1 MPHLF
6 EPLQLRDLVLANR
19 IAVAPMCQYSAY
31 DGMPADW
38 HLVHL
43 GSRAVGGA
51 GLVIVEAT
59 AVTREGRISP
69 SDLGLWDDRHAE
81 AFALITRFVR
91 MQGAAVGVQLA
102 HAGRKASTKRPWEGT
117 GVVRKEDGGWEV
129 VGPTSEAFSPD
140 YPEPRTLDEGGIEG
154 IVRAFRD
161 AALRAQDAGFNVLE
175 VHAAHGYLIHQF
187 LSPLV
192 NRRTDRYGGTF
203 ENRIR
208 LCLEVV
214 SAVRAVWPERLPLLL
229 RLSAT
234 DWIEG
239 GWNLEQSIDLA
250 RRVAPLGVDLI
261 DCSSGGAVAHAKV
274 PVGPGYQVPFA
285 AEIKAAGVATG
296 AVGLITSAA
305 QADQIVRTRQADC
318 VLLARELLRDPY
330 WPLHAARE
338 LGHPVPWPG
347 QYLAGR
353 SAWDARKVR
362 PRRRGPPRK

>member
-6 EPLQLRDLVLANR
+6 EPFQLRDVVFPNR
-19 IAVAPMCQYSAY
+19 VFVSPMCQYSAY

-51 GLVIVEAT
+51 GLVIAEAT
-59 AVTREGRISP
+59 AVTPAGRISP
-69 SDLGLWDDRHAE
+69 GDLGLWDDRHAE

-91 MQGAAVGVQLA
+91 MQGAAAGVQLA
-102 HAGRKASTKRPWEGT
+102 HAGRKASTKAPWEGS
-117 GVVRKEDGGWEV
+117 GMVHKEDGGWEV
-129 VGPTSEAFSPD
+129 VGPTTEPFAPD
-140 YPEPRTLDEGGIEG
+140 YPEPRALSEAEVEGV
-154 IVRAFRD
+154 VRAFRD

-175 VHAAHGYLIHQF
+175 IHAAHGYLIHQF

-192 NRRTDRYGGTF
+192 NKRTDRYGGTF

-208 LCLEVV
+208 LCLDVV
-214 SAVRAVWPERLPLLL
+214 RAVRAVWPERLPLLL

-234 DWIEG
+234 DWVEG
-239 GWNLEQSIDLA
+239 GWNLEQSIDLS

-261 DCSSGGAVAHAKV
+261 DCSSGGAVGSAKV

-285 AEIKAAGVATG
+285 AEIKAVGIATG
-296 AVGLITSAA
+296 AVGMIAAPA

-318 VLLARELLRDPY
+318 VLLAREMLRDPY

-338 LGHPVPWPG
+338 LGHAVPWPA
-347 QYLAGR
+347 QYLRAAPHGTPSR
-353 SAWDARKVR
+353 
-362 PRRRGPPRK
+362 